1 MASRVV
7 TGNGMRM
14 WVEVAAKAM
23 VESNDISS
31 ALGEA
36 LVAEY
41 DHRVK
46 EQKLYGFLPFFTFIS
61 KKT

>member
-1 MASRVV
+1 M
-7 TGNGMRM
+7 GDGMRM

-23 VESNDISS
+23 TDGQDISPQ
-31 ALGEA
+31 LGEA

-46 EQKLYGFLPFFTFIS
+46 EKKLYGFLPFFTFVAL
-61 KKT
+61 KP

>member
-1 MASRVV
+1 MASSVV
-7 TGNGMRM
+7 TVNGRRM
-14 WVEVAAKAM
+14 WVEFAAKAM
-23 VESNDISS
+23 VESNDISP

>member
-1 MASRVV
+1 MSD
-7 TGNGMRM
+7 GMRM

-23 VESNDISS
+23 IDGHDISHK
-31 ALGEA
+31 LGEA

-46 EQKLYGFLPFFTFIS
+46 EKKLYGFLPFFTFIA
-61 KKT
+61 KKP

>member
-1 MASRVV
+1 MSD
-7 TGNGMRM
+7 GMRM

-23 VESNDISS
+23 IDGHDISPE
-31 ALGEA
+31 LGEA

-46 EQKLYGFLPFFTFIS
+46 EKKLYGFLPFFTFIA
-61 KKT
+61 KKP

>member
-1 MASRVV
+1 
-7 TGNGMRM
+7 
-14 WVEVAAKAM
+14 M

>member
-1 MASRVV
+1 M
-7 TGNGMRM
+7 GDGMRM

-23 VESNDISS
+23 TDSQDISPQ
-31 ALGEA
+31 LGEA

-46 EQKLYGFLPFFTFIS
+46 EKKLYGFLPFFTFIAL
-61 KKT
+61 KL